1 MKTSRRSANSLTPQT
16 RERLQGILSQR
27 EVDISTNVSLA
38 HAHGYLK
45 ISRNPLLRVHR
56 DVPVRS
62 ETIHEPE
69 TDPFSGPA
77 DPCDS
82 VTSELDLDPS
92 VSKIRKRRR
101 LLHKSHVS
109 ARFFVG

>member
-1 MKTSRRSANSLTPQT
+1 MSR
-16 RERLQGILSQR
+16 
-27 EVDISTNVSLA
+27 
-38 HAHGYLK
+38 
-45 ISRNPLLRVHR
+45 
-56 DVPVRS
+56 VRS

-82 VTSELDLDPS
+82 VTGELDLDPS